1 VYPYCD
7 PMNTVVRPLVLATF
21 AFLMAPVCARAQ
33 EPAKKSTGVTKE
45 ERIAAIT
52 RAQVW
57 SLTPVSAMD
66 IRRGPE
72 SPKAFAPGE
81 LVPCEYVE
89 KKMAGNSP
97 KFTCRLA
104 DGDEV
109 KVKFGKTNGEV
120 YAEVAATRLLWALG
134 FGADRMYPVRI
145 ECHGCPPDFKGAAQ
159 PNAKPVIVEPASI
172 ERKLPGKAIET
183 HEDSGWAWPE
193 LKLVDEAV
201 GGAPRSQVDAL
212 RLLAS
217 LLQHTDSKPAQQRI
231 LCVSYDKKADDD
243 LAACKEP
250 LLMLNDVGLTFGHAN
265 TFNRNGPGS
274 TNFEEWSKTPV
285 WTGTTGCVGNISKS
299 MTGTLENPVIGEA
312 GRAFLAGLLNQ
323 LTDAQLHDL
332 FDVARFSMRSNHTTD
347 EWVAAFVHKRDEVA
361 NRTCAK

>member
-1 VYPYCD
+1 
-7 PMNTVVRPLVLATF
+7 MTTVVRLLVVTMFVWLSVPAS
-21 AFLMAPVCARAQ
+21 ARASGP
-33 EPAKKSTGVTKE
+33 EKKPDSVTKE
-45 ERIAAIT
+45 QRIALIK
-52 RAQVW
+52 RAKVW
-57 SLTPVSAMD
+57 SATPVSEMD

-72 SPKAFAPGE
+72 SPKAFAPDE
-81 LVPCEYVE
+81 LVACEYVE
-89 KKMAGNSP
+89 KKLAGNSP
-97 KFTCRLA
+97 KFTCRLP
-104 DGDEV
+104 DNDEV

-120 YAEVAATRLLWALG
+120 YAEVATTRLLWALG

-145 ECHGCPPDFKGAAQ
+145 ECHGCPPDFKGGAQ
-159 PNAKPVIVEPASI
+159 PNAKTVIVEPASI

-193 LKLVDEAV
+193 LKLVDEAA
-201 GGAPRSQVDAL
+201 GGAPRSEVDAL

-217 LLQHTDSKPAQQRI
+217 LLQHTDSKPAQQRM
-231 LCVSYDKKADDD
+231 LCVSYEKKSGED

-274 TNFEEWSKTPV
+274 VNFEEWSKTPV
-285 WTGTTGCVGNISKS
+285 WKDTNLCVGNISKS
-299 MTGTLENPVIGEA
+299 MTGTLEYPVIGEA

-332 FDVARFSMRSNHTTD
+332 FDVARFSMRSNHTTE
-347 EWVAAFVHKRDEVA
+347 EWVAAFKHKRDEVA
-361 NRTCAK
+361 SRTCAQ